1 MRGIV
6 DRIEGAV
13 IVLEINGKYEN
24 IPLKKFP
31 KDISEGDIVI
41 YDNGYKILK
50 EETEKRKKKMEQLLK
65 SLFDK
70 NKD

>member
-13 IVLEINGKYEN
+13 IILEVDGSYEE
-24 IPLKKFP
+24 IPLEEFP
-31 KDISEGDIVI
+31 DEISEGDIVT

-50 EETEKRKKKMEQLLK
+50 EETEKRREEMENLLK